1 MPLYE
6 VVVKTKKTTL
16 FLIPIGFA
24 AMILSFALLVLDYR
38 GDGKVGDFSLAIAFA
53 GTALAVL
60 PIIAYVALDF
70 LDVIVKPSLEEK
82 GVNVEVIEK
91 YIKTNPTLDGRFVEE
106 KRLQDKIVI
115 GLIGGVMTFIG
126 IGGLMMYTLD
136 TPLLDRAFS
145 ATFIGGLM
153 GIVGFLFIAYGR
165 AFPANSP
172 LGMIERL
179 IDHPIQASYW
189 SFYYHPLVDK
199 QTNKIIQSD
208 DEYYELYWEATQAQ
222 EMAENATS
230 SSEGEYRFGLEGQ
243 IG

>member
-6 VVVKTKKTTL
+6 AVVKTKKTTL
-16 FLIPIGFA
+16 FLIAIGFVT
-24 AMILSFALLVLDYR
+24 MILSFAFLVLDQR
-38 GDGKVGDFSLAIAFA
+38 GDGKIGDFSLGIAFA
-53 GTALAVL
+53 GIAFTIL

-70 LDVIVKPSLEEK
+70 LDIILKPSLEDK

-115 GLIGGVMTFIG
+115 GLTGGVLAFIFIG
-126 IGGLMMYTLD
+126 CCIFYSFDRPLMEE
-136 TPLLDRAFS
+136 AII
-145 ATFIGGLM
+145 ATMLGGLM
-153 GIVGFLFIAYGR
+153 GIVSFLYISYGR

-179 IDHPIQASYW
+179 IDHPFQASYW
-189 SFYYHPLVDK
+189 SFYYYPLVDK

-208 DEYYELYWEATQAQ
+208 DEYYELYWEAIQAQ

-230 SSEGEYRFGLEGQ
+230 SSEGEFRFGL
-243 IG
+243 

>member
-6 VVVKTKKTTL
+6 AVVKTKKTTL
-16 FLIPIGFA
+16 FLIAIGFVT
-24 AMILSFALLVLDYR
+24 MILSFAFLVLDQR
-38 GDGKVGDFSLAIAFA
+38 GDGKIGDFSLEIAFA
-53 GTALAVL
+53 GIAFTIL

-70 LDVIVKPSLEEK
+70 LDIILKPSLEDKE
-82 GVNVEVIEK
+82 VNVEVIEK

-115 GLIGGVMTFIG
+115 GLTGGVLAFIFIGGFIFYSFDRP
-126 IGGLMMYTLD
+126 LMEEAIT
-136 TPLLDRAFS
+136 
-145 ATFIGGLM
+145 ATMLGGLM
-153 GIVGFLFIAYGR
+153 GIVSFLFISYGR

-179 IDHPIQASYW
+179 IDHPFQTSYW
-189 SFYYHPLVDK
+189 SFYYYPLVDK

-208 DEYYELYWEATQAQ
+208 DEYYELYWEAIQAQ

-230 SSEGEYRFGLEGQ
+230 SSEGEFRFGL
-243 IG
+243 